1 MSTLERPA
9 EQESGL
15 SNEPRSKTTLV
26 DPGSIER
33 TIKPS
38 RGWMA
43 IDWNEL
49 YQSRELF
56 DTMILRDI
64 KIRYKQTVL
73 GVGWAVLQPLATMT
87 IFTLVFGSFEGVKP
101 IGIPY
106 PLFVLAGLVPWTFFT
121 NAVSSSGMS
130 LLNQQH
136 MLSKIYF
143 PRLYIPA
150 STAGAYLVDMAIGLC
165 LFGVMLPFFRYVPSI
180 NLVFLPFAIVLTF
193 AAALGLGLIFASMT
207 ILYRDLRFVIPF
219 MMQVMMYASPL
230 FFQPKILPRPVQLLV
245 SINPMSGIITTFRW
259 CILGL
264 PLDIPSLII
273 SVVVTICVLIFG
285 LFFFRKTERFFT
297 DIV

>member
-1 MSTLERPA
+1 MSTLERPT
-9 EQESGL
+9 ERESGL
-15 SNEPRSKTTLV
+15 SDPERPKAGSI
-26 DPGSIER
+26 DPGSVEI

-38 RGWMA
+38 RGWIA

-101 IGIPY
+101 VGIPY

-121 NAVSSSGMS
+121 NAVTSSGTS

-165 LFGVMLPFFRYVPSI
+165 LFGFLLPFFRYVPSI
-180 NLVFLPFAIVLTF
+180 NVVFLPFAIVLTF

-219 MMQVMMYASPL
+219 LMQVMMYASPL
-230 FFQPKILPRPVQLLV
+230 FFQPKILPRPIQLLV
-245 SINPMSGIITTFRW
+245 SINPVSGIITTFRW

-264 PLDIPSLII
+264 PLDIPSLMI
-273 SVVVTICVLIFG
+273 SVVVTIFVLTFG

-297 DIV
+297 DIA